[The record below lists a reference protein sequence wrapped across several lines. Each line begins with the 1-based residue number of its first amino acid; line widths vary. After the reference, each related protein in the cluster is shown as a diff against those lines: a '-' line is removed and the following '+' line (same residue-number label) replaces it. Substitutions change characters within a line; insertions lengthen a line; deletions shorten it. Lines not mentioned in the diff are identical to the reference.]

1 MKHQL
6 KNETKPRPLFD
17 EIDRKIIIEFYKE
30 RKRRGAWWAWRNENS
45 IVTRYEQIK
54 AFRDFERACYKNRK
68 QIIATILY
76 LAFVLLIL
84 ISLFIKIDVLVSGGN
99 LKWWQWATLITSPFW
114 LIRSIIELSKII
126 DT

>member
-1 MKHQL
+1 MKHQS

-17 EIDRKIIIEFYKE
+17 EIDRKVIIEFYKE
-30 RKRRGAWWAWRNENS
+30 SKRRGAWWTWRNENS

-54 AFRDFERACYKNRK
+54 AFRDFERTCYKNRK

-114 LIRSIIELSKII
+114 LIRSLIELSKII
-126 DT
+126 YI